1 VGRTKLVFV
10 LGLAAFIAGIL
21 QLPDSKLRV
30 VFCDVGQGDATLLT
44 FGHVQMLIDAG
55 PDKRVGDCL
64 ARHMPFFDRTIEV
77 VLLTHPESD
86 HMGGMTYVVDRYSL
100 KHFVIANVPQ
110 VETAADSLLGAVRMA
125 GARVSRVAAGDV
137 IAYQGLRIE
146 IKEPEPGRVL
156 GVQSDHLNELGIVS
170 RIRFGDFE
178 VLLTADVEPEQGMD
192 WPDADVLK
200 VAHHGSRDAVN
211 GSMLADIRP
220 GMAVISVGRNSFG
233 HPDPETMVQ
242 LEQSGIPVGRTD
254 REGDIV
260 VVSDGKLWWVDTPG
274 IELK

>member
-1 VGRTKLVFV
+1 MGRTKLVFV